1 MSKYLAISLVI
12 VALILGIGIGFYA
25 SPNFL
30 LYSDSKTHSTDLG
43 KADKY
48 VDLRYINAMIAHH
61 RGAMLMAE
69 QAKNESKRTE
79 IVNLANDIL
88 TNEPKLI
95 DELYKW
101 KKDMYGDTSIV
112 KDPEVAKLGTAD
124 DRFDLRFLNALIAH
138 HEEGMEMTQVIRR
151 KSSRNEILNNADAVE
166 SFLEK
171 SSISLKELRKSWYN
185 ID

>member
-1 MSKYLAISLVI
+1 MSKYLTISLII
-12 VALILGIGIGFYA
+12 VSLIIGIGIGFYT

-30 LYSDSKTHSTDLG
+30 QYSESKSHRTDLG

-69 QAKNESKRTE
+69 QAKKESTRTE
-79 IVNLANDIL
+79 IVNLANDVL
-88 TNEPKLI
+88 SNEPKLI
-95 DELYKW
+95 EELYKW
-101 KKDMYGDTSIV
+101 KKDMYGDTSTV
-112 KDPEVAKLGTAD
+112 KDPEVTKLGTAD

-138 HEEGMEMTQVIRR
+138 HEEGMEMTKDIRR
-151 KSSRNEILNNADAVE
+151 KSSRNEILNNADVVE

-171 SSISLKELRKSWYN
+171 SSVSLKEFRKSWYN